1 MTRLRGNSGGGGRW
15 WLIILIL
22 VVLFLVAYFLY
33 LKPQGLLDLGFI

>member
-1 MTRLRGNSGGGGRW
+1 MTRLKGSSGGGGRL

-22 VVLFLVAYFLY
+22 VVLFLLAYFLY